1 MVHNEKQLPTVHI
14 PYIPPEPSPSPKPVE
29 KRRKHKRKKKRKQI
43 PTIQSMEA
51 RRLDQYPIDLTL
63 EIFDPYFLPQ
73 VIPEYQPIEIIDLQE
88 ESYQDEPYQEEPY
101 QEESYQDEPYQE
113 DNILIPNHTDNLIT
127 KLWIKEYELTQC
139 TVRKARLAEL
149 IQSRR
154 TIYKTKQLPF
164 FKNKLI
170 F

>member
-14 PYIPPEPSPSPKPVE
+14 PYIPREPSSSPTPVV
-29 KRRKHKRKKKRKQI
+29 KKRKHKRKKKRKQI

-88 ESYQDEPYQEEPY
+88 EPYQEEPY
-101 QEESYQDEPYQE
+101 QEEPYQE

-154 TIYKTKQLPF
+154 NPIKIDNYLFQK
-164 FKNKLI
+164 
-170 F
+170 

>member
-14 PYIPPEPSPSPKPVE
+14 PYIPPEPITISKPVV
-29 KRRKHKRKKKRKQI
+29 KKRKHKRKKKRKQI

-63 EIFDPYFLPQ
+63 EIFDTYFLPQ

-88 ESYQDEPYQEEPY
+88 E
-101 QEESYQDEPYQE
+101 PYQE
-113 DNILIPNHTDNLIT
+113 DNNLIT

-154 TIYKTKQLPF
+154 NPIKKQQLF
-164 FKNKLI
+164 ISKIK
-170 F
+170 

>member
-1 MVHNEKQLPTVHI
+1 MVQHEKQLPTVHI
-14 PYIPPEPSPSPKPVE
+14 PYIPPEPSSSPNPVV
-29 KRRKHKRKKKRKQI
+29 KKRKHKRKKKRKQI

-88 ESYQDEPYQEEPY
+88 EPYQEEPY
-101 QEESYQDEPYQE
+101 QD

-127 KLWIKEYELTQC
+127 RLWIKEYELSQC
-139 TVRKARLAEL
+139 TIRKARLAEL
-149 IQSRR
+149 IQSIRS
-154 TIYKTKQLPF
+154 IKNDNPF
-164 FKNKLI
+164 FQK
-170 F
+170 

>member
-14 PYIPPEPSPSPKPVE
+14 PYIPPEPSPISKPVV
-29 KRRKHKRKKKRKQI
+29 KKRKHKRKKKRKQI

-63 EIFDPYFLPQ
+63 EIFDTYFLPQ

-88 ESYQDEPYQEEPY
+88 E
-101 QEESYQDEPYQE
+101 PYQE
-113 DNILIPNHTDNLIT
+113 DSTLIPKHTDNLIT

-154 TIYKTKQLPF
+154 NPIKKQQLF
-164 FKNKLI
+164 ISKIK
-170 F
+170 

>member
-14 PYIPPEPSPSPKPVE
+14 PYIPPEPSSSPTPVV
-29 KRRKHKRKKKRKQI
+29 KKRKHKRKKKRKQI

-88 ESYQDEPYQEEPY
+88 EPYQEEPYQEEPY
-101 QEESYQDEPYQE
+101 QEEPYQE
-113 DNILIPNHTDNLIT
+113 DNILTPQHTDNIIVR
-127 KLWIKEYELTQC
+127 LWIKEYELTQS
-139 TVRKARLAEL
+139 TIRKTRLLEL
-149 IQSRR
+149 IQSGRS
-154 TIYKTKQLPF
+154 IKKQQLF
-164 FKNKLI
+164 ISKIK
-170 F
+170 

>member
-1 MVHNEKQLPTVHI
+1 MVVHNEKQLPTVHI
-14 PYIPPEPSPSPKPVE
+14 PYIPPEPITISKPVV
-29 KRRKHKRKKKRKQI
+29 KKRKHKRKKKRKQI

-63 EIFDPYFLPQ
+63 EIFDTYFLPQ

-88 ESYQDEPYQEEPY
+88 D
-101 QEESYQDEPYQE
+101 PYQE

-154 TIYKTKQLPF
+154 NPIKKQQLF
-164 FKNKLI
+164 ISKIK
-170 F
+170 

>member
-14 PYIPPEPSPSPKPVE
+14 PYIPPEPSPISNPVV
-29 KRRKHKRKKKRKQI
+29 KKRKHKRKKKRKQI

-88 ESYQDEPYQEEPY
+88 EPYQE
-101 QEESYQDEPYQE
+101 EPYQE

-154 TIYKTKQLPF
+154 NPIKIDNYLFQK
-164 FKNKLI
+164 
-170 F
+170 

>member
-14 PYIPPEPSPSPKPVE
+14 PYIPREPSSSPTPVV
-29 KRRKHKRKKKRKQI
+29 KKRKHKRKKKRKQI

-88 ESYQDEPYQEEPY
+88 EPYQEEPY
-101 QEESYQDEPYQE
+101 QEEPDQE

-127 KLWIKEYELTQC
+127 KLWIKEYELTQS
-139 TVRKARLAEL
+139 TIRKAQLAEL

-154 TIYKTKQLPF
+154 NPI
-164 FKNKLI
+164 KNNNYLFQK
-170 F
+170 